1 MVKIEEDTQPKIG
14 AMETS
19 HYEDWCTICGQ
30 PLEQDA
36 QYAQIVGQRSKNKM
50 GTHVVLRKINIMSKI
65 EDDSEYNWEM
75 RKLSSKS
82 YRVK

>member
-36 QYAQIVGQRSKNKM
+36 QYCSNCGA
-50 GTHVVLRKINIMSKI
+50 KI
-65 EDDSEYNWEM
+65 EKQNGNTCSPKEN
-75 RKLSSKS
+75 
-82 YRVK
+82 